1 MSLELDIFD
10 FESPDAELCQLYW
23 GFDNKGEFKLSVKQ
37 ISEMFG
43 ISSAEL
49 LKRVKSN
56 CCAFSTSIFC
66 DSCGEAYVYA
76 NRSDY
81 INQQKY
87 NGNITCEDCINEA
100 QHSEILRKKSAIQ
113 TIIDNNEYEL
123 SVDALTVRQA
133 VFLYALIRHSANEN
147 LTSLNEYGLNKSELF
162 SPDKDYSIKIL
173 KELHDHDIILI
184 DPNSDL
190 EHITLLENGGFQY
203 YIDRVIWFLP
213 LSSSYQ
219 NMNQFISE
227 LDNLITSMSFIDDA
241 YEEVVEL
248 CKEVSLHE
256 CIGYLNFVLSEH
268 QLNFN
273 PGEKT
278 ILAIGKALE
287 RYSVSQVYNFIWRAG
302 RDAAAYYMRSH
313 VPKKQ
318 AANTVVGSIERQ
330 IERAEANC
338 WEVTAYRRVYN
349 LQQSQVSRVLF
360 NLLLHTD
367 DGGFELTMDKLL

>member
-10 FESPDAELCQLYW
+10 LESPNAELCQLYW
-23 GFDNKGEFKLSVKQ
+23 GFDDEGEFKLSVKQ
-37 ISEMFG
+37 ISENFG

-49 LKRVKSN
+49 LKIVKSN
-56 CCAFSTSIFC
+56 CCAFSTSVFC
-66 DSCGEAYVYA
+66 DCCGEAYVYA

-100 QHSEILRKKSAIQ
+100 QQSESLRKKAAIQ
-113 TIIDNNEYEL
+113 AIIDNNDYEL
-123 SVDALTVRQA
+123 SVGALTVKQA

-147 LTSLNEYGLNKSELF
+147 LTGLNEFRLNTSELF
-162 SPDKDYSIKIL
+162 SPDKDYSIKVL
-173 KELHDHDIILI
+173 KELHDQDTILI
-184 DPNSDL
+184 DPDSEL

-203 YIDRVIWFLP
+203 YIDRVKWFLP
-213 LSSSYQ
+213 LSNAYK

-227 LDNLITSMSFIDDA
+227 LDNSITSMSFIDDA

-248 CKEVSLHE
+248 CKEVSLQE
-256 CIGYLNFVLSEH
+256 CIGYLNFVLSKH

-278 ILAIGKALE
+278 ILAINKALE

-330 IERAEANC
+330 IERAEAND
-338 WEVTAYRRVYN
+338 WEVTAYRRVYS

-367 DGGFELTMDKLL
+367 DGGFGLTIDKLL